1 VSNAIASKPKFF
13 IAIPPAARRS
23 TLVGILRT
31 DTAIIIAA
39 GRQGQMACALE
50 TTVTPAR
57 KLNRIIRPN
66 AGFALLEA
74 RPEAMRLACWRS
86 ADRD

>member
-1 VSNAIASKPKFF
+1 
-13 IAIPPAARRS
+13 
-23 TLVGILRT
+23 
-31 DTAIIIAA
+31 
-39 GRQGQMACALE
+39 MACALE